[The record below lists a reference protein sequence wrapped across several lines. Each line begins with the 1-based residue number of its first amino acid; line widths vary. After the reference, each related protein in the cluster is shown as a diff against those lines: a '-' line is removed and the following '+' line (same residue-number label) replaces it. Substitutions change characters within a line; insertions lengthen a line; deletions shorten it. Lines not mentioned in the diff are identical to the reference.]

1 MFSGILLVALALLN
15 SARTG
20 RLQVEVGEASARA
33 WHFVEQTRAGGE
45 TVRGLGMRRAALSR
59 LALRDT
65 ALAKT
70 MVASDRGG
78 AYAVTSRTLRLF
90 LQSMMLGLGAW
101 LAILGVVT
109 PGIMIA
115 ASILLGRAL
124 APIDQAVAQWPV
136 LQRALQARR
145 SLARLLAETPE
156 PPVRTPLPRPG
167 PSSK

>member
-45 TVRGLGMRRAALSR
+45 TVRGLGMRRA
-59 LALRDT
+59 ALRDT

-136 LQRALQARR
+136 LRRALQARR
-145 SLARLLAETPE
+145 FLARLLAETPE
-156 PPVRTPLPRPG
+156 PPVRTPLPGPG